1 MPRRDSSRLQESN
14 FAILAWGCA
23 NGAGTKRLA
32 GDLRGPAAGIMTTD
46 TQTRQDDTTAEPKRR
61 FKFPTAFTVLF
72 FVLVLV
78 WILTFVIRPGTY
90 SYVSCDGGAPKP
102 IPGTF
107 HSVTLDRSFQERLY
121 DLWVSPVNGLYGVR
135 TPSEVVPDPN
145 PDLLKK
151 GQTACGTVAGKQVP
165 AEIVTAPG
173 DTGPYNSG
181 DLAGAVQ
188 VFFFVLAIGAF
199 ITVTIKTGALDAGI
213 GRVTD
218 RFRKRGLLLIVILM
232 VIFSVGGTTYG
243 MAEETLG
250 FYAIILPVIIGL
262 GYDRLVGVGIIMVGA
277 GVGTLASTVNPFAT
291 GVASDAAGVALGD
304 GIGLRLIMYA
314 VCTTL
319 AVLYVLRYARRVKA
333 DPARSMVPAVEGDEA
348 LASGPAGPPQPM
360 TGRQKTVLWIFG
372 LTFGLMIFS
381 VIPWADFSSS
391 LEPITLGWY
400 FPELAALFLVG
411 AVLVGLVGGL
421 GEEGTVTGII
431 SGAGD
436 FIGAALIIAVAR
448 GVTVIM
454 NNAGIT
460 DTVLHALE
468 GAVSG
473 LSSGAFA
480 VVMYLVNIPLAFLV
494 PSSSGHATLAMP
506 IMAPLGDFAGVS
518 RAMVVTAYQSASGW
532 MNLFTP
538 TSAIVMGGLAL
549 SGVRYDR
556 YLKFVAPLLGILLV
570 LTCLFMLLGVAVP
583 ALGGTVK

>member
-1 MPRRDSSRLQESN
+1 VSADTAAAP
-14 FAILAWGCA
+14 
-23 NGAGTKRLA
+23 
-32 GDLRGPAAGIMTTD
+32 GDAA
-46 TQTRQDDTTAEPKRR
+46 AKPKPKRK

-72 FVLVLV
+72 FVLVLI
-78 WILTFVIRPGTY
+78 WILTFIIKPGTY
-90 SYVSCDGGAPKP
+90 SYVSCDGGSPKP

-107 HSVTLDRSFQERLY
+107 KDVKVDLSFQQRIY
-121 DLWVSPVNGLYGVR
+121 DLWLSPVNGLYGIR
-135 TPSEVVPDPN
+135 TPAEEISKPGSK
-145 PDLLKK
+145 LLAEGEK
-151 GQTACGTVAGKQVP
+151 ACGKVDGQQVP
-165 AEIVTAPG
+165 AAIVTPPG

-213 GRVTD
+213 GRVTH
-218 RFRKRGLLLIVILM
+218 RFRERGLLLIVILM
-232 VIFSVGGTTYG
+232 VIFSLGGTTYG

-250 FYAIILPVIIGL
+250 FYAIILPVIIAL
-262 GYDRLVGVGIIMVGA
+262 GYDRMVGVGIIMVGA

-304 GIGLRLIMYA
+304 GIGLRLIMYVVFA
-314 VCTTL
+314 AL
-319 AVLYVLRYARRVKA
+319 AVAYVLWYARRVKA
-333 DPARSMVPAVEGDEA
+333 DPAKSMALAVEGDEA
-348 LASGPAGPPQPM
+348 IAGESAGPAEPM
-360 TGRQKTVLWIFG
+360 TGRQKVVLWIFG
-372 LTFGLMIFS
+372 FTFVLMIFS
-381 VIPWADFSSS
+381 VIPWGDFSSS
-391 LEPITLGWY
+391 LEGITLGWY

-421 GEEGTVTGII
+421 GEEGMVNGII

-448 GVTVIM
+448 GVTTIM
-454 NNAGIT
+454 NNASIT
-460 DTVLHALE
+460 DTVLHGLE
-468 GAVSG
+468 GVVSG
-473 LSSGAFA
+473 LPGGAFA

-538 TSAIVMGGLAL
+538 TSAVVMGGLAL
-549 SGVRYDR
+549 SRVGYNR
-556 YLKFVAPLLGILLV
+556 YLRFVAPLLGIILI
-570 LTCLFMLLGVAVP
+570 LTCLFMLLGVAIP
-583 ALGGTVK
+583 ALGGAVK

>member
-1 MPRRDSSRLQESN
+1 MT
-14 FAILAWGCA
+14 
-23 NGAGTKRLA
+23 AGTE
-32 GDLRGPAAGIMTTD
+32 TD
-46 TQTRQDDTTAEPKRR
+46 PDDVDETPGEPKRK

-72 FVLVLV
+72 FVLVLI
-78 WILTFVIRPGTY
+78 WILTFFIPPGSY
-90 SYVSCDGGAPKP
+90 SYVSCDGGTPKP
-102 IPGTF
+102 VPGTF
-107 HSVTLDRSFQERLY
+107 GAVKVDLSFQERLY
-121 DLWVSPVNGLYGVR
+121 DLWVSPVNGLYGIR
-135 TPSEVVPDPN
+135 TPAEAVTDPA

-151 GQTACGTVAGKQVP
+151 GQEACGTSGGKQVP
-165 AEIVTAPG
+165 AEIVTPPG
-173 DTGPYNSG
+173 QTGPYNSG

-213 GRVTD
+213 GRVTE
-218 RFRKRGLLLIVILM
+218 RFRKRGLLLILILM
-232 VIFSVGGTTYG
+232 AIFSVGGTTYG

-250 FYAIILPVIIGL
+250 FYAIILPVIVAL
-262 GYDRLVGVGIIMVGA
+262 GYDRLVGVGIILVGA

-304 GIGLRLIMYA
+304 GIGLRLIMYVA
-314 VCTTL
+314 FAAL
-319 AVLYVLRYARRVKA
+319 AVLYVLWYARRVQA
-333 DPARSMVPAVEGDEA
+333 DPARSMLPAEGDQVPAA
-348 LASGPAGPPQPM
+348 APAGQPAPM

-381 VIPWADFSSS
+381 VIPWGDFSTS
-391 LEPITLGWY
+391 LESITLGWY

-421 GEEGTVTGII
+421 GEEGTVGGII
-431 SGAGD
+431 AGAGD

-448 GVTVIM
+448 GVTTIM

-473 LSSGAFA
+473 LPKGAFI
-480 VVMYLVNIPLAFLV
+480 VVMYLVNVPLAFLV

-538 TSAIVMGGLAL
+538 TSAVVMGGLAL
-549 SGVRYDR
+549 SRVRYDR
-556 YLKFVAPLLGILLV
+556 FLRFVAPLLGILLV
-570 LTCLFMLLGVAVP
+570 LTCLAMLLGVAVP
-583 ALGGTVK
+583 ALGGPVK

>member
-1 MPRRDSSRLQESN
+1 MT
-14 FAILAWGCA
+14 
-23 NGAGTKRLA
+23 AGTQA
-32 GDLRGPAAGIMTTD
+32 GPEETEESPD
-46 TQTRQDDTTAEPKRR
+46 EPKRK

-72 FVLVLV
+72 FVLVLI
-78 WILTFVIRPGTY
+78 WILTFIIPPGSY
-90 SYVSCDGGAPKP
+90 SYVSCDGGTPKP

-107 HSVTLDRSFQERLY
+107 GAVKVDLSFQDRLY
-121 DLWVSPVNGLYGVR
+121 DLWVSPVNGLYGIR
-135 TPSEVVPDPN
+135 TPAEAVTDPN

-151 GQTACGTVAGKQVP
+151 GQAACGTEAGKQIP
-165 AEIVTAPG
+165 AEIVTPPG
-173 DTGPYNSG
+173 NTGPYNSG

-213 GRVTD
+213 GRVTE

-232 VIFSVGGTTYG
+232 AIFSVGGTTYG

-250 FYAIILPVIIGL
+250 FYAIILPVIIAL

-304 GIGLRLIMYA
+304 GIGLRLIMYVVFA
-314 VCTTL
+314 AL
-319 AVLYVLRYARRVKA
+319 AVMYVLWYARRVKA
-333 DPARSMVPAVEGDEA
+333 DPSRSMMPAVEGDEA
-348 LASGPAGPPQPM
+348 PASAPAGPPQPM

-381 VIPWADFSSS
+381 VIPWGDFSSS
-391 LEPITLGWY
+391 LESITLGWY

-448 GVTVIM
+448 GVTTIM

-473 LSSGAFA
+473 LPKGAFI

-538 TSAIVMGGLAL
+538 TSAVVMGGLAL
-549 SGVRYDR
+549 SRVRYDR
-556 YLKFVAPLLGILLV
+556 FLRFVAPLLGILLI
-570 LTCLFMLLGVAVP
+570 LTCLAMLLGVAVP
-583 ALGGTVK
+583 ALGGSVK

>member
-1 MPRRDSSRLQESN
+1 MT
-14 FAILAWGCA
+14 
-23 NGAGTKRLA
+23 AGTE
-32 GDLRGPAAGIMTTD
+32 TD
-46 TQTRQDDTTAEPKRR
+46 PDDVDETPGEPKRK

-72 FVLVLV
+72 FVLVLI
-78 WILTFVIRPGTY
+78 WILTFFIPPGSY
-90 SYVSCDGGAPKP
+90 SYVSCDGGTPKP
-102 IPGTF
+102 VPGTF
-107 HSVTLDRSFQERLY
+107 GAVKVDLSFQERLY
-121 DLWVSPVNGLYGVR
+121 DLWVSPVNGLYGIR
-135 TPSEVVPDPN
+135 TPAEAVTDPA

-151 GQTACGTVAGKQVP
+151 GQEACGTSGGKQVP
-165 AEIVTAPG
+165 AEIVTPPG
-173 DTGPYNSG
+173 QTGPYNSG

-213 GRVTD
+213 GRVTE
-218 RFRKRGLLLIVILM
+218 RFRKRGLLLILILM
-232 VIFSVGGTTYG
+232 AIFSVGGTTYG

-250 FYAIILPVIIGL
+250 FYAIILPVIVAL
-262 GYDRLVGVGIIMVGA
+262 GYDRLVGVGIILVGA

-304 GIGLRLIMYA
+304 GIGLRLIMYVA
-314 VCTTL
+314 FAAL
-319 AVLYVLRYARRVKA
+319 AVLYVLWYARRVQA
-333 DPARSMVPAVEGDEA
+333 DPARSMLPAEGDQVPAA
-348 LASGPAGPPQPM
+348 APAGPPAPM

-381 VIPWADFSSS
+381 VIPWGDFSAS
-391 LEPITLGWY
+391 LESITLGWY

-421 GEEGTVTGII
+421 GEEGTVGGII
-431 SGAGD
+431 AGAGD

-448 GVTVIM
+448 GVTTIM

-473 LSSGAFA
+473 LPKGAFI
-480 VVMYLVNIPLAFLV
+480 VVMYLVNVPLAFLV

-538 TSAIVMGGLAL
+538 TSAVVMGGLAL
-549 SGVRYDR
+549 SRVRYDR
-556 YLKFVAPLLGILLV
+556 FLRFVAPLLGILLV
-570 LTCLFMLLGVAVP
+570 LTCLAMLLGVAVP
-583 ALGGTVK
+583 ALGGPVK

>member
-1 MPRRDSSRLQESN
+1 VS
-14 FAILAWGCA
+14 A
-23 NGAGTKRLA
+23 
-32 GDLRGPAAGIMTTD
+32 D
-46 TQTRQDDTTAEPKRR
+46 TQVAPSGATAKPKRK

-78 WILTFVIRPGTY
+78 WILTFIIKPGTY
-90 SYVSCDGGAPKP
+90 SYVSCDGGSPKP

-107 HSVTLDRSFQERLY
+107 ENFNQNLSIQERIY
-121 DLWVSPVNGLYGVR
+121 DLWLSPVNGLYGIR
-135 TPSEVVPDPN
+135 TPPEPVAN
-145 PDLLKK
+145 PGSGLLKK
-151 GQTACGTVAGKQVP
+151 AEAACGTTDGKQVA
-165 AEIVTAPG
+165 AEVVTPPG
-173 DTGPYNSG
+173 NTGPYNSG

-213 GRVTD
+213 GRITN
-218 RFRKRGLLLIVILM
+218 RFRKRGLLLIVILA
-232 VIFSVGGTTYG
+232 VIFSLGGTTYG

-250 FYAIILPVIIGL
+250 FYAIILPVIIAL

-277 GVGTLASTVNPFAT
+277 GVGTLGSTVNPFAT

-304 GIGLRLIMYA
+304 GIGLRLIMY
-314 VCTTL
+314 VVMIIVTL
-319 AVLYVLRYARRVKA
+319 LYVLWYARRVKA
-333 DPARSMVPAVEGDEA
+333 DPGKSMMPALEEDKAV
-348 LASGPAGPPQPM
+348 ASAPAGPPEPM
-360 TGRQKTVLWIFG
+360 TGRQKIVLWIFG
-372 LTFGLMIFS
+372 LTFLLMIFS
-381 VIPWADFSSS
+381 VIPWGDFSAS
-391 LEPITLGWY
+391 LESITLGWY

-411 AVLVGLVGGL
+411 SVLVGLVGGL

-448 GVTVIM
+448 GVTTIM
-454 NNAGIT
+454 NNASIT
-460 DTVLHALE
+460 DSVLHGLE
-468 GAVSG
+468 SVVSG
-473 LSSGAFA
+473 LPSGAFV

-538 TSAIVMGGLAL
+538 TSAVVMGGLAL
-549 SGVRYDR
+549 SRVRYDR
-556 YLKFVAPLLGILLV
+556 YLRFLAPLLGILFI
-570 LTCLFMLLGVAVP
+570 LTCLFMLLGVAIP
-583 ALGGTVK
+583 ALGGAVK

>member
-1 MPRRDSSRLQESN
+1 
-14 FAILAWGCA
+14 
-23 NGAGTKRLA
+23 
-32 GDLRGPAAGIMTTD
+32 MTAD
-46 TQTRQDDTTAEPKRR
+46 TETQPDDADVKPKRR
-61 FKFPTAFTVLF
+61 FKFPTAFTILF
-72 FVLVLV
+72 FVLVAV
-78 WILTFVIRPGTY
+78 WILTFIIPPGTY
-90 SYVSCDGGAPKP
+90 DYVSCDGGTAKP
-102 IPGTF
+102 IPGTY
-107 HSVTLDRSFQERLY
+107 HSITVDRSIQESIY
-121 DLWVSPVNGLYGVR
+121 DLWISPVNGLYGIR
-135 TPSEVVPDPN
+135 TPSEPVTDPN
-145 PDLLKK
+145 PEVLKK
-151 GQTACGTVAGKQVP
+151 GQAVCGMEGANQVP

-181 DLAGAVQ
+181 DLNGAVQ

-213 GRVTD
+213 GRVTE
-218 RFRKRGLLLIVILM
+218 RFRQRGLLLIVILM

-262 GYDRLVGVGIIMVGA
+262 GYDRVVGVGIIMVGA
-277 GVGTLASTVNPFAT
+277 EVGTLASTVNPFAT
-291 GVASDAAGVALGD
+291 GVASDAADVALGN
-304 GIGLRLIMYA
+304 GIGLRLIMYVVFTA
-314 VCTTL
+314 I
-319 AVLYVLRYARRVKA
+319 AVLYVLWYARRVKA
-333 DPARSMVPAVEGDEA
+333 DPARSMVPAVGGDQA
-348 LASGPAGPPQPM
+348 LASGPGGPPPAM

-381 VIPWADFSSS
+381 VIPWGDFSSS
-391 LEPITLGWY
+391 LERITLGWY

-460 DTVLHALE
+460 DTVLHSLE

-549 SGVRYDR
+549 SRVRYDR
-556 YLKFVAPLLGILLV
+556 YLRFVAPLLGILLV
-570 LTCLFMLLGVAVP
+570 LACLAMLLGVAVP
-583 ALGGTVK
+583 ALGGSK

>member
-1 MPRRDSSRLQESN
+1 MTTETETRAED
-14 FAILAWGCA
+14 
-23 NGAGTKRLA
+23 GAGVER
-32 GDLRGPAAGIMTTD
+32 
-46 TQTRQDDTTAEPKRR
+46 KRR
-61 FKFPTAFTVLF
+61 FRFPTAFTVLF

-78 WILTFVIRPGTY
+78 WILTFIITPGTY
-90 SYVSCDGGAPKP
+90 SYVSCDGGPPKP

-107 HSVTLDRSFQERLY
+107 HDVKLDLSFQERLY
-121 DLWVSPVNGLYGVR
+121 DLWVSPVNGLYGIR
-135 TPSEVVPDPN
+135 TPAEPITNPS

-151 GQTACGTVAGKQVP
+151 GQAACGTAGGKQVP
-165 AEIVTAPG
+165 AEIVTPPG
-173 DTGPYNSG
+173 NTGPYNSG

-213 GRVTD
+213 GRVTE

-250 FYAIILPVIIGL
+250 FYAIILPVIVGL
-262 GYDRLVGVGIIMVGA
+262 GYDRMVGVGIIMVGA

-291 GVASDAAGVALGD
+291 GVGSDAAGVALGD

-314 VCTTL
+314 VLTIIT
-319 AVLYVLRYARRVKA
+319 VLYVLRYAGRVRGDQAK
-333 DPARSMVPAVEGDEA
+333 SLVPALEGDDA
-348 LASGPAGPPQPM
+348 LASGPAGPSQPM
-360 TGRQKTVLWIFG
+360 TGKQKTVLWIFG

-381 VIPWADFSSS
+381 VIPWGDFSSS
-391 LEPITLGWY
+391 LQRITLGWY
-400 FPELAALFLVG
+400 FPELAALFIVG

-460 DTVLHALE
+460 DTVLHSLE
-468 GAVSG
+468 SAVSG
-473 LSSGAFA
+473 LPSGAFI
-480 VVMYLVNIPLAFLV
+480 VVMYLVNILLAFLV

-506 IMAPLGDFAGVS
+506 IMAPLADFAGVS
-518 RAMVVTAYQSASGW
+518 RAMVVTAFQSASGW

-549 SGVRYDR
+549 SRVRYDR
-556 YLKFVAPLLGILLV
+556 YLRFVAPLLGILLV
-570 LTCLFMLLGVAVP
+570 LTCLFMLLGVAFP
-583 ALGGTVK
+583 ALGGSVT

>member
-1 MPRRDSSRLQESN
+1 VTADTEPR
-14 FAILAWGCA
+14 A
-23 NGAGTKRLA
+23 
-32 GDLRGPAAGIMTTD
+32 
-46 TQTRQDDTTAEPKRR
+46 DDADVKPKRR
-61 FKFPTAFTVLF
+61 FKFPTAFTILF
-72 FVLVLV
+72 FVLVAV
-78 WILTFVIRPGTY
+78 WILTFIIPPGTY
-90 SYVSCDGGAPKP
+90 AYVSCDGGTAKP
-102 IPGTF
+102 IPGTYKGINI
-107 HSVTLDRSFQERLY
+107 DRSIQERIY
-121 DLWVSPVNGLYGVR
+121 DLWISPVNGLYGIR
-135 TPSEVVPDPN
+135 TPAEPVTNPN
-145 PDLLKK
+145 PEILKE
-151 GQTACGTVAGKQVP
+151 GQKVCGMEGATQVP

-218 RFRKRGLLLIVILM
+218 RFRTRGLLLIVILM

-262 GYDRLVGVGIIMVGA
+262 GYDRLVAVGIIMVGA

-291 GVASDAAGVALGD
+291 GVASDAAGVALGN
-304 GIGLRLIMYA
+304 GIGLRLIMYVVLTA
-314 VCTTL
+314 V

-333 DPARSMVPAVEGDEA
+333 DPARSMTPAVEGDEA
-348 LASGPAGPPQPM
+348 LASGPTGPPVPI

-372 LTFGLMIFS
+372 LTFLLMIFS
-381 VIPWADFSSS
+381 VIPWGDFSSS
-391 LEPITLGWY
+391 LESITLGWY

-411 AVLVGLVGGL
+411 AILVGLVGGL
-421 GEEGTVTGII
+421 GEEGMVTGIV

-460 DTVLHALE
+460 DTVLHSLE

-506 IMAPLGDFAGVS
+506 IMAPLGDFAKVS

-549 SGVRYDR
+549 SRVRYDR

-583 ALGGTVK
+583 ALGGSVK